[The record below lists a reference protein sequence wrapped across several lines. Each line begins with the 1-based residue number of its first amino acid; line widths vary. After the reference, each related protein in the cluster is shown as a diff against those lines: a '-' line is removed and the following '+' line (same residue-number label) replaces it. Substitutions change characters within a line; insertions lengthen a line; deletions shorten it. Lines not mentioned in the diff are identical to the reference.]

1 MVMTGE
7 ESKTDLKSVLER
19 YLSIKEEAMKKIS
32 ISQPRGSFLEVAA
45 KDFMEMIQNYISDS
59 QYFFKSGD
67 YTRSFAAI
75 NYAYGWIDAGVRIG
89 LLDGK
94 EDHRLFTNYR

>member
-1 MVMTGE
+1 MD
-7 ESKTDLKSVLER
+7 ESASELKIALER
-19 YLSIKEEAMKKIS
+19 YLSIEEEAMKKIS
-32 ISQPRGSFLEVAA
+32 VGQPKGSFLEIAA
-45 KDFMEMIQNYISDS
+45 KDFLDMIHNYISDS

-67 YTRSFAAI
+67 YVRSFAAI